1 MLMLGISVL
10 GRSIGKES
18 AVNLLIY
25 PFSLFL
31 SMLNV
36 EKSVNGE
43 RSLAMDDTVDFLIIL
58 YENLLNDREKTTA
71 YY

>member
-1 MLMLGISVL
+1 LAVQ
-10 GRSIGKES
+10 IGKES
-18 AVNLLIY
+18 AVNFFIY

-36 EKSVNGE
+36 EKSVDGE
-43 RSLAMDDTVDFLIIL
+43 RSLAMDDTVAFLIIL
-58 YENLLNDREKTTA
+58 YENLLNDRKKTTV